1 MRNSVI
7 KHPFLHIFCR
17 NGNMSVFNE
26 VAFLLSDYVA
36 VRSNK

>member
-7 KHPFLHIFCR
+7 KHPFLQKICR
-17 NGNMSVFNE
+17 NGNLSVFNE

-36 VRSNK
+36 VLSYK